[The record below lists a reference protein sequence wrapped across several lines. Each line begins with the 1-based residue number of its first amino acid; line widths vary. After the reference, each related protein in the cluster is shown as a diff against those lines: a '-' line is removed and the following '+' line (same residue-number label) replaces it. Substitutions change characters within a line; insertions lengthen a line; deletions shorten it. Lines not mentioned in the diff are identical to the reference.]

1 MCTCP
6 AEVLLL
12 LKSSDFIGHDLSR
25 VWVVGRVFY
34 HTHCLLSSLLV
45 TISSCSLVCLVTSS
59 GVSSLFFLLPLLMC
73 GLFAS
78 SLHSLY
84 CLHSHLLFNLLLP
97 LSRSLHPSPPMYSLS
112 FEYCSGEEE
121 DGGLNQPIS
130 YTVRKNN
137 ENGHT
142 LQLSFTT

>member
-25 VWVVGRVFY
+25 VWVVGHVFY
-34 HTHCLLSSLLV
+34 HTPCLLSPLLV
-45 TISSCSLVCLVTSS
+45 TITSCSLVCLVTSS
-59 GVSSLFFLLPLLMC
+59 GVSSLFFLLLPFLMWPLCFLSPF
-73 GLFAS
+73 LVLS
-78 SLHSLY
+78 SL
-84 CLHSHLLFNLLLP
+84 SHT
-97 LSRSLHPSPPMYSLS
+97 LHPPPMYSLS

-130 YTVRKNN
+130 YTVRKNH

>member
-59 GVSSLFFLLPLLMC
+59 GVSSLFFLLPLLMWPLC
-73 GLFAS
+73 FLSPFLVLS
-78 SLHSLY
+78 SL
-84 CLHSHLLFNLLLP
+84 
-97 LSRSLHPSPPMYSLS
+97 SRTLHPSPPMYSLS